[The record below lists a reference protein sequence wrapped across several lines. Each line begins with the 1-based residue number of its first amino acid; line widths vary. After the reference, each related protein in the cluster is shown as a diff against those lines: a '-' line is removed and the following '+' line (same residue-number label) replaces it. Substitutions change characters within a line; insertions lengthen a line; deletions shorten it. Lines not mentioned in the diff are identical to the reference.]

1 MKIPQLLSLDEIHKR
16 ASTLDNWKVLEDHHL
31 EGVFI
36 FPDFASGM
44 NFAVKV
50 GNIAEKMQHHPEM
63 EIGAGVVKLT
73 IYTHDRDGLTSWDF
87 DFAKKVN
94 QLMI

>member
-1 MKIPQLLSLDEIHKR
+1 
-16 ASTLDNWKVLEDHHL
+16 
-31 EGVFI
+31 
-36 FPDFASGM
+36 M